1 MMTWFPE
8 RIERVCRQP
17 PERCRDLAWLHRGLS
32 TVSGTASPRSWRQ
45 RLDHRSA
52 DERPSGGSSPGN
64 GHGVGAR
71 RTTRRRGRPHAP
83 RAGPNS
89 DLNRYAAGRLRIG
102 PCGIAI
108 SVGVLS
114 GARQHE
120 PGKRCHPRGAAS
132 RQGVP
137 GPATPEPPGGRRS
150 LRTTCGYRLTGCR
163 CAPLVH
169 VGCSLDGACAHR
181 GVMRTTSRGT
191 FGRDRASP
199 GWVSGDWWWSA
210 RRPIGASAPRCTVPW
225 LGATTRPSVGDT
237 QTEDQTDWEAPPPD
251 KVIAHRNLYWAHPTA
266 PGRTTGTVDSKDV
279 DFGGP
284 I

>member
-1 MMTWFPE
+1 MRPARFERAYRACAVRGGAQLMTWFPE

-32 TVSGTASPRSWRQ
+32 TVSGAASRRSW
-45 RLDHRSA
+45 A
-52 DERPSGGSSPGN
+52 AEARPPVCRRAAVGRSSPGN

-71 RTTRRRGRPHAP
+71 RT
-83 RAGPNS
+83 
-89 DLNRYAAGRLRIG
+89 RYAPGRLRIR

-108 SVGVLS
+108 RVGVLS

-120 PGKRCHPRGAAS
+120 AGKRCHPRGAAS

-150 LRTTCGYRLTGCR
+150 LRTTCGYRLTGSR

-181 GVMRTTSRGT
+181 GVRRTTSRGT
-191 FGRDRASP
+191 FGRDRAFP

-210 RRPIGASAPRCTVPW
+210 RRLIGASAPRCTVPW
-225 LGATTRPSVGDT
+225 LGATTRPSSAMRIRRKTRLIGRRRRRT
-237 QTEDQTDWEAPPPD
+237 RSSFCLRCLAAGITKPHSPPQR
-251 KVIAHRNLYWAHPTA
+251 VMML
-266 PGRTTGTVDSKDV
+266 
-279 DFGGP
+279 
-284 I
+284 